1 MQRADKG
8 KGKGKGKGTADK
20 GKGKGQCKHKNWQ
33 RNALSNRRSTQ
44 TQMKAWEKNS
54 GFKTFWTSDWIFDI
68 DGFDIDVNQHSLW
81 LVPLA
86 VPPSTN
92 PVYAQK
98 PGPGLRQPR
107 QILRDLSDSLD
118 RDGIMAIGSLEY
130 STMDQRDFICA
141 KVELQTGEEGWINV
155 AMHEH
160 GWPSGKWRM
169 YLACAL
175 VCKIMRIDA
184 SFGDS

>member
-1 MQRADKG
+1 
-8 KGKGKGKGTADK
+8 
-20 GKGKGQCKHKNWQ
+20 
-33 RNALSNRRSTQ
+33 
-44 TQMKAWEKNS
+44 MKAWEKNS
-54 GFKTFWTSDWIFDI
+54 GFKTFLTSDWIFDI

-98 PGPGLRQPR
+98 PGLRQPRQGLRQPR

-118 RDGIMAIGSLEY
+118 HDGIMAIGSLEY
-130 STMDQRDFICA
+130 GTIDQRSFICA
-141 KVELQTGEEGWINV
+141 KVELKTGEEGWINV